1 MNIYIV
7 RDGAKIGP
15 FSDNALRAM
24 LEQGEV
30 DAEDLACR
38 KGDDNW
44 EPLAKLLD
52 EVAEAPEEA
61 PPSPPP
67 PAPEPAT
74 AAQIAFLSYFEV
86 AIPAGLDQPEADK
99 LITRAK
105 EDPKNTKRLAKWH
118 VERLQLHPELFAAE
132 LQAKKE
138 NRALFYFDLCQA
150 VGSDYFTG
158 VTKAHCQV
166 LVAFLDVKFPR
177 WDANDADATEKYFF
191 PAISEKFPQLV
202 NKAWRGRFHY
212 GQSPSDPA
220 AKAAARKSATAKL
233 SQKHDSAIG
242 AMFRGFV
249 LGLCVLGML
258 FGVYYAMHRGAAQPA
273 PTPEHSAT
281 SPEPAQQPVVK

>member
-1 MNIYIV
+1 MNIYLV
-7 RDGAKIGP
+7 RDGEKVGP

-30 DAEDLACR
+30 DGEDLACR
-38 KGDDNW
+38 KGDDTW
-44 EPLAKLLD
+44 EPLRTVLEKIDAPT
-52 EVAEAPEEA
+52 AE
-61 PPSPPP
+61 PPP
-67 PAPEPAT
+67 PPSEPAT
-74 AAQIAFLSYFEV
+74 AAQIAFLSYFGAE
-86 AIPAGLDQPEADK
+86 IPVGLQKEDAEK
-99 LITRAK
+99 LITQTAG
-105 EDPKNTKRLAKWH
+105 DPKKAKQLAKWN

-132 LQAKKE
+132 VQAKKE

-212 GQSPSDPA
+212 GQSPSAPGG
-220 AKAAARKSATAKL
+220 ARKSHTSKLAK
-233 SQKHDSAIG
+233 KPVSAFG
-242 AMFRGFV
+242 AIFRGFL
-249 LGLCVLGML
+249 LGLCILGL
-258 FGVYYAMHRGAAQPA
+258 LLGGYYAMHRGAGKAVPV
-273 PTPEHSAT
+273 PEHS
-281 SPEPAQQPVVK
+281 SGHPE

>member
-1 MNIYIV
+1 MNIYLV

-30 DAEDLACR
+30 EADDLACR
-38 KGDDNW
+38 KGDDTW
-44 EPLAKLLD
+44 EPLSVVLEKTD
-52 EVAEAPEEA
+52 EF
-61 PPSPPP
+61 PSEPPP
-67 PAPEPAT
+67 PPPLPAEPAT
-74 AAQIAFLSYFEV
+74 AAQIAFLSYFGAE
-86 AIPAGLDQPEADK
+86 IPAGLDKEAAEK
-99 LITRAK
+99 LITQTSA
-105 EDPKNTKRLAKWH
+105 DPKKAKQLAKWN

-132 LQAKKE
+132 VQAKKE

-202 NKAWRGRFHY
+202 NKAWKGRFHY
-212 GQSPSDPA
+212 GQSPSA
-220 AKAAARKSATAKL
+220 AGGAKATRKSPTSKLAK
-233 SQKHDSAIG
+233 KPGSAIG
-242 AMFRGFV
+242 AIFRGLV
-249 LGLCVLGML
+249 LGLCILGLL
-258 FGVYYAMHRGAAQPA
+258 FGVYYAMHRGQFQLVPA
-273 PTPEHSAT
+273 PEHQTAN
-281 SPEPAQQPVVK
+281 PQ